1 MAARCS
7 IVADIGGTNAR
18 FACVSPDNP
27 ALQQIGILPTA
38 EFSTLEGAIRHYLAS
53 LPGKDIDTLCLALAG
68 PVTQDS
74 IQLTN
79 NPWHF
84 SRTALQQSL
93 GMRVA
98 VINDFTAQACCLD
111 LLTSTELDWFGPQ
124 RPQGDRMRVIMG
136 PGTGLG
142 VAGIGPGGAILPTEG
157 GHITFAPTDEHQ
169 LALLKVLWRQLPRVS
184 AERLVSG
191 PGLSNLYH
199 ANSVLAGTPATLT
212 PAQITTGAL
221 QGDSLCAR
229 SVQDFLDILASV
241 AGDLA
246 LALGALDGVYL
257 AGGILPRLGALLDRE
272 RFRQRFSAKGRLAP
286 WCAAIPVALAR
297 AEHMGLRG
305 CAGALQRGL
314 V

>member
-1 MAARCS
+1 MVTRGS

-18 FACVSPDNP
+18 FACISANSPV
-27 ALQQIGILPTA
+27 LQHIGILSTA
-38 EFSTLEGAIRHYLAS
+38 EFSTIEAAIRHYLAS
-53 LPGKDIDTLCLALAG
+53 IPDMNIDTLCLALAG
-68 PVTQDS
+68 PVAQDN

-84 SRTALQQSL
+84 SRAALEQSL
-93 GMRVA
+93 GVRVA
-98 VINDFTAQACCLD
+98 VINDFYAQACCLD
-111 LLTSTELDWFGPQ
+111 LLAPEELDWFDAE

-142 VAGIGPGGAILPTEG
+142 VAGIGPGGTILPTEG

-169 LALLKVLWRQLPRVS
+169 LALLQVLWRQLPRVS

-191 PGLSNLYH
+191 PGLCNLYH
-199 ANSVLAGTPATLT
+199 ANSVLAGAPATLT
-212 PAQITTGAL
+212 PAQITAGAL
-221 QGDSLCAR
+221 QGNPLCVR
-229 SVQDFLDILASV
+229 SVRDFLDILAAV

-272 RFRQRFSAKGRLAP
+272 RFRQYFNAKGRLAP
-286 WCAAIPVALAR
+286 WCAAVPVALAR
-297 AEHMGLRG
+297 ADYMGLRG